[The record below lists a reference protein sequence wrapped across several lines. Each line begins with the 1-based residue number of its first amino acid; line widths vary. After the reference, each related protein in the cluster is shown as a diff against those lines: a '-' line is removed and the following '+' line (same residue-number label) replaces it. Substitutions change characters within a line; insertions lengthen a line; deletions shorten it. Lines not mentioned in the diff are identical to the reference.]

1 MYFRKLVQ
9 LTLCR
14 LIDVEIVDNDVDL
27 DLPGGIAWQ

>member
-14 LIDVEIVDNDVDL
+14 LIDVEIVDNDMDL
-27 DLPGGIAWQ
+27 DLPGGIA